1 MTTNAQEFARAR
13 GAMPGGVNSP
23 VRAFGSVHETPRF
36 FVSASG
42 PYVTDVEGREYVD
55 LVGSWGPAILG
66 HAHPAVVKAVQ
77 DAAAHGLGFGAST
90 PGETELAELIAG
102 RVARTPPVGERAR
115 NERDETRPTNPPVVE
130 RATNEPDETRPSNP
144 PVVERARNERDETRR
159 TDANSPVHDVSSHFA
174 RSTTGLRPIERV
186 RLVSTGT
193 EATMTAIRLARGATG
208 RDLIVKF
215 AGHYHGHSD
224 GLLAEAG
231 SGVATLAMP
240 GSAGVPAPI
249 AAQTLVIRYNDLDAV
264 REVFAARGDD
274 IAAVIVEAAPANMGI
289 VPPAHGFNAA
299 LADIA
304 HAHGALLILDEV
316 LTGFRVGPAG
326 WYGIDPVPFSPDLIT
341 FGKVVGGGLPL
352 AALGGSAALMELLA
366 PLGPVYQAGTLS
378 GNPLA
383 VAAGRATLDH
393 LDADA
398 YARIDAAATTIA
410 DAAAS
415 ALSEAGVTH
424 VVQRS
429 GNLFSIQFAATPP
442 VDYDTVK
449 AQEAYRYAPFFRA
462 MLAQGVSLP
471 PSVFEAWF
479 VSSAHDDAAVA
490 RIIDA
495 LPAAARA
502 AAEARPD

>member
-1 MTTNAQEFARAR
+1 MTTNEQEFARAR

-36 FVSASG
+36 FVSATG

-102 RVARTPPVGERAR
+102 RVLRQAQQRGEA
-115 NERDETRPTNPPVVE
+115 
-130 RATNEPDETRPSNP
+130 AT
-144 PVVERARNERDETRR
+144 
-159 TDANSPVHDVSSHFA
+159 H
-174 RSTTGLRPIERV
+174 PIERV

-249 AAQTLVIRYNDLDAV
+249 AAQTLVIRYNDLEAV

-479 VSSAHDDAAVA
+479 VSSAHDDAAVG
-490 RIIDA
+490 RIVDA